1 MPVVAGMVTVVVPAI
16 AAALNTVVPE
26 VEPLNVAPAPP
37 IVGVVNDGEVASAT
51 TVPEPVVEYD
61 VPHDVPVELGMPA
74 PGYTM
79 PLGAEAEI
87 QVVPFD

>member
-1 MPVVAGMVTVVVPAI
+1 MVMVVVPAI

-51 TVPEPVVEYD
+51 TVPEPEVLYD
-61 VPHDVPVELGMPA
+61 VPHDVPVELGIPA
-74 PGYTM
+74 PGYTIV
-79 PLGAEAEI
+79 LGAVADT